1 MAYSVTYNAP
11 DSRLG
16 NADVVFTVT
25 TNEGKLGELHI
36 SKGALAWKPF
46 YSHHSYKL
54 NWQDFARLAE
64 EQGKK
69 APGT

>member
-1 MAYSVTYNAP
+1 MAYSVTYNSP

-25 TNEGKLGELHI
+25 TSDGKLGELYI

-46 YSHHSYKL
+46 YGHYSYKL
-54 NWQDFARLAE
+54 SWRDFARIAE